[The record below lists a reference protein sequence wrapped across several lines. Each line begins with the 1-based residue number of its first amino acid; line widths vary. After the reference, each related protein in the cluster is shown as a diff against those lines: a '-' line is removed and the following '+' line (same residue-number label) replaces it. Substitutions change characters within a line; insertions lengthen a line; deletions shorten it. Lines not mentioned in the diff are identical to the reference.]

1 MLNYARGYSSMM
13 QLVQDYVAQAPH
25 VTEGRADC
33 AYVHKISPEQ
43 TAALFLYKPLPIYAY
58 QEPYS
63 HHCRWFLV
71 SRENIGSMPD
81 LVGEQLWE
89 LQATI
94 QRPSDKDEYLMLYK
108 RAAP

>member
-1 MLNYARGYSSMM
+1 
-13 QLVQDYVAQAPH
+13 
-25 VTEGRADC
+25 
-33 AYVHKISPEQ
+33 
-43 TAALFLYKPLPIYAY
+43 
-58 QEPYS
+58 
-63 HHCRWFLV
+63 
-71 SRENIGSMPD
+71 MPD